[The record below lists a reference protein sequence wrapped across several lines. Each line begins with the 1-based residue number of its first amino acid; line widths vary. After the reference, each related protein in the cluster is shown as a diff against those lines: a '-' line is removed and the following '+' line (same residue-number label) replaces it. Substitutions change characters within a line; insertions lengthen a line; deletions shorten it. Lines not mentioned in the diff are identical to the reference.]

1 MQPTKTYVADIPE
14 LATEWHPTKNKAL
27 IPEDILYHSNKRV
40 WWQCANG
47 HEWQATIN
55 NRSKGKGCPYCAS
68 RKPSRDNNFGRL
80 HPELLAEWHYQKNPR
95 EPNSYTPKSSRK
107 VWWLCA
113 RGHEWEARI
122 DNRVI
127 GGTGCPKCTN
137 QQSKNELRI
146 YTELASVF
154 DRVHHRH
161 KVNGIELDVY
171 LPEHNLAIE
180 YDGKYWHRDKANK
193 DQEKQQKLEALGIN
207 LLRIREAPLKQ
218 LGSHDIVIK
227 TGSLLTKKAM
237 NQIVAFIDPDSS
249 YLKVKGFTAEDT
261 YLKYLDYFPSPFPE
275 KSLAKVM
282 PELAAQWH
290 PTKNA
295 PLTPENFTDRV
306 AFKAWW
312 QCKEGHEWQAS
323 IKSRTRGNGCP
334 YCRNYLVNA
343 DNSMAA
349 TNPEMAAMFHPT
361 KNAPLTPSDVVA
373 GTGKRLWW
381 QCQCGYEWQQR
392 GDYYKRRKI
401 LQPCSKCRER

>member
-1 MQPTKTYVADIPE
+1 
-14 LATEWHPTKNKAL
+14 
-27 IPEDILYHSNKRV
+27 
-40 WWQCANG
+40 
-47 HEWQATIN
+47 
-55 NRSKGKGCPYCAS
+55 
-68 RKPSRDNNFGRL
+68 
-80 HPELLAEWHYQKNPR
+80 
-95 EPNSYTPKSSRK
+95 
-107 VWWLCA
+107 
-113 RGHEWEARI
+113 
-122 DNRVI
+122 
-127 GGTGCPKCTN
+127 
-137 QQSKNELRI
+137 
-146 YTELASVF
+146 
-154 DRVHHRH
+154 
-161 KVNGIELDVY
+161 
-171 LPEHNLAIE
+171 
-180 YDGKYWHRDKANK
+180 
-193 DQEKQQKLEALGIN
+193 
-207 LLRIREAPLKQ
+207 
-218 LGSHDIVIK
+218 
-227 TGSLLTKKAM
+227 
-237 NQIVAFIDPDSS
+237 
-249 YLKVKGFTAEDT
+249 VKGFTAEDT

-401 LQPCSKCRER
+401 LQPCSKCRES